1 MLSVKDLDEI
11 RELIKDATKHLP
23 SKDDF
28 YKKMDELMKELKAMR
43 EEVTVITGYKDQ
55 IEDHETRI
63 DKVEEILN
71 LPQ

>member
-11 RELIKDATKHLP
+11 RELIKNETKNLP

-43 EEVTVITGYKDQ
+43 E
-55 IEDHETRI
+55 IEYHETRI